1 VSTPAPPPPPVPY
14 GPPPGTAPVAASNSI
29 TPDVVAKGVGAT
41 AVKWGI
47 RILLPL
53 LLRAIFRALSR
64 R

>member
-1 VSTPAPPPPPVPY
+1 MPY
-14 GPPPGTAPVAASNSI
+14 GPGPGEPAAESAPLPTSVTAAGAR
-29 TPDVVAKGVGAT
+29 GVGNT